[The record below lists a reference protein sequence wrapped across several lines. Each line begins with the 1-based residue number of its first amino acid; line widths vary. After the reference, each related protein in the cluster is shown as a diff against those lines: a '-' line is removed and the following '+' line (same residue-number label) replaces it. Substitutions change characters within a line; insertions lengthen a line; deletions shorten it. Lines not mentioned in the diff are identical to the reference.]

1 MESELLGSIWRWELS
16 PYKDQSGPT
25 QQMREHR
32 DGGPRK
38 RGLKA
43 EGTRD
48 RWWKRGKEGWRRERE
63 KVRDGWGSRSEGA
76 SSVSCSPFK
85 EEPGKQIRS
94 PLFSWGS
101 THTYALIHTH
111 TQPPFNRPPPLHTNI
126 QLTNFYTA
134 PAADLP
140 GPEQIH
146 SVLKSSPLTERV
158 ETWRHNDSLCVL
170 QFRWPHV
177 RSRLLTVYDTKRNDV
192 REYLPAS
199 EGCGRSQ
206 THCTEHN

>member
-48 RWWKRGKEGWRRERE
+48 RWWKRGKEGWR
-63 KVRDGWGSRSEGA
+63 SEGERKWGMDGA
-76 SSVSCSPFK
+76 ADQRQPLVCLALPLK
-85 EEPGKQIRS
+85 ESQKNRLGV
-94 PLFSWGS
+94 LFSPGG
-101 THTYALIHTH
+101 AHTH
-111 TQPPFNRPPPLHTNI
+111 THAQPPYSLPPPVHTNI

-134 PAADLP
+134 PATDLR
-140 GPEQIH
+140 GPEQIR
-146 SVLKSSPLTERV
+146 SVPKSSPS
-158 ETWRHNDSLCVL
+158 D
-170 QFRWPHV
+170 
-177 RSRLLTVYDTKRNDV
+177 
-192 REYLPAS
+192 REGGDMGTQWQPV
-199 EGCGRSQ
+199 
-206 THCTEHN
+206 CTAA